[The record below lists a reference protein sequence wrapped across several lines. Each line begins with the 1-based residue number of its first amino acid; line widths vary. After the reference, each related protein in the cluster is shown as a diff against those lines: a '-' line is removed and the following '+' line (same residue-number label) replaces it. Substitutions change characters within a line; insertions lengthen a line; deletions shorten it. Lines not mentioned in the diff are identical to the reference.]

1 MFNPDLEN
9 TFVSFGPSHVYA
21 VVVVFSIIALL
32 IVNQQRIRNSKYVD
46 VLRYTLATLIILQEI
61 SLNVYR
67 AVIGEWSIATSLP
80 LHLCGLGV
88 LSTAIILITKSEK
101 LFQSVF
107 FIMLIGAVM
116 ALLTPAIDYNL
127 GFPHYRYFQFFTS
140 HGLIA
145 INFTFILFIFNYQ
158 KNIRYR
164 HVLYNFVSLMV
175 IAVVILGI
183 DLLVDGNYMYLMGK
197 PGEGTA
203 LDIFGAWPW
212 YILNIFLFGL
222 PVFFHVF
229 YLPFFI
235 RDFRRKRRVL
245 A

>member
-1 MFNPDLEN
+1 
-9 TFVSFGPSHVYA
+9 
-21 VVVVFSIIALL
+21 
-32 IVNQQRIRNSKYVD
+32 
-46 VLRYTLATLIILQEI
+46 
-61 SLNVYR
+61 
-67 AVIGEWSIATSLP
+67 
-80 LHLCGLGV
+80 
-88 LSTAIILITKSEK
+88 
-101 LFQSVF
+101 
-107 FIMLIGAVM
+107 M